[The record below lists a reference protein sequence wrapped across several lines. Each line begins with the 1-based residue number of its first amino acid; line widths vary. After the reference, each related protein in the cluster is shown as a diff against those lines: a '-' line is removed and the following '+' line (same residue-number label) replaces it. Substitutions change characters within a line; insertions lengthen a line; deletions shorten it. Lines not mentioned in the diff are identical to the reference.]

1 MISRSGGWPRRMRTR
16 NTRSVRRNC
25 SKRSTSRTQSGRRVV
40 VRLCGPRRDPRRR
53 RCLGR
58 LLLAFRRISL
68 QSLRGSIRLPR
79 RTSPSLLRTETVRAG
94 AIGPSPCPVGR
105 RRYHRPPPRPIR
117 AGISLR
123 VGAWR
128 SLVAHLHGVQGVGGS
143 NPLAPTILS
152 LRESCSFTRGFGV
165 RCPFRARGREQCD
178 RHDGGEVEGAV
189 CHEWRRRLYRQREDR
204 APLGHMT
211 ILWIQPDASGD
222 QELLISTGSRGSP
235 ARYGWMISMLV
246 VGPNRVSTP
255 SGVTSAA

>member
-1 MISRSGGWPRRMRTR
+1 MKTLIGTLPHSLAVSLASPRRCSASCVASSASPRRCSANPLAASASCRAGGR
-16 NTRSVRRNC
+16 NRFRQLAAQPARPGAWRAACRVGS
-25 SKRSTSRTQSGRRVV
+25 STLADWPNRATLPGPPGSGR
-40 VRLCGPRRDPRRR
+40 
-53 RCLGR
+53 
-58 LLLAFRRISL
+58 
-68 QSLRGSIRLPR
+68 LRMPWARMFVS
-79 RTSPSLLRTETVRAG
+79 E
-94 AIGPSPCPVGR
+94 
-105 RRYHRPPPRPIR
+105 
-117 AGISLR
+117 

-143 NPLAPTILS
+143 NPLAPTNLS
-152 LRESCSFTRGFGV
+152 LRESCSFARGFGV

-222 QELLISTGSRGSP
+222 QEPLISTGSRGSP